1 MGTYKPFVRPHL
13 DCGDAIFDDAYNES
27 FHQKAESIQYNACQ
41 IFSGAIS
48 GTFVKIRYGTPPTS
62 TFVQETLPLLLRF
75 SKVMNRVTFQSITNK

>member
-41 IFSGAIS
+41 TFSGAIS
-48 GTFVKIRYGTPPTS
+48 GT
-62 TFVQETLPLLLRF
+62 LRE
-75 SKVMNRVTFQSITNK
+75 NRS